1 MASPSAYRPDLLAPF
16 LALPQGSSIQAECMQ
31 ISTLP
36 FFGEG
41 FLICSNRRLD

>member
-31 ISTLP
+31 ISTAT
-36 FFGEG
+36 FFWGG
-41 FLICSNRRLD
+41 FSNLLK